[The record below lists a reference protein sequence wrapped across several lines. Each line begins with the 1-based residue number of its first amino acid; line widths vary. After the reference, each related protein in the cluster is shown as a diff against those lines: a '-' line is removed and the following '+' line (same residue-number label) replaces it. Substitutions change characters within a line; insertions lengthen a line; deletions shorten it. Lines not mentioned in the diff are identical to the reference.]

1 MREER
6 DVRWQVVCGAFQVFY
21 ACVLMLNKE
30 FSYAILTFRGP
41 CIMIYSYNKSQ
52 QDALL
57 LIFLLVK
64 NSFLTLLAVNITIV
78 TNTYCCVYSVETPD
92 DGQ

>member
-1 MREER
+1 MCGALVREEQNVRWQVVCGAFVREEQNVRWQVVCGALVREER

-52 QDALL
+52 
-57 LIFLLVK
+57 
-64 NSFLTLLAVNITIV
+64 
-78 TNTYCCVYSVETPD
+78 
-92 DGQ
+92 